1 MTDRTITL
9 RSDLVERLETLAER
23 QGRSLDDVGN
33 ELLEELLNTYAPTAS
48 GNWALA
54 VAEGMEAAD
63 IDWIDDPD
71 ASVNSREHFQHH
83 LREKWQRTQK
93 ADEDDA

>member
-9 RSDLVERLETLAER
+9 RSELVERLETLAER
-23 QGRSLDDVGN
+23 QGRSLDDVFS
-33 ELLEELLNTYAPTAS
+33 ELLNTYAPTPS

-63 IDWIDDPD
+63 IDWIDDPN
-71 ASVNSREHFQHH
+71 ASLNSRVHFQQH
-83 LREKWQRTQK
+83 LREKWERTQNGGG
-93 ADEDDA
+93 DDA

>member
-9 RSDLVERLETLAER
+9 RADLVERLEALAQR
-23 QGRSLDDVGN
+23 QGRSLDEVFG
-33 ELLEELLNTYAPTAS
+33 ELLNTYAPAKS

-63 IDWIDDPD
+63 IDWINDPD
-71 ASVNSREHFQHH
+71 ASVNSHEHFERH
-83 LREKWQRTQK
+83 LREKWQRTQNMS
-93 ADEDDA
+93 DDNG

>member
-1 MTDRTITL
+1 MTDRTIRL

-23 QGRSLDDVGN
+23 QGRSLDDMGN
-33 ELLEELLNTYAPTAS
+33 ELLEELLNTYAPSAS

-54 VAEGMEAAD
+54 VAQGMEAAD

-71 ASVNSREHFQHH
+71 ASVNSREHFQRH
-83 LREKWQRTQK
+83 LREQW
-93 ADEDDA
+93 